1 MIVLGIDTALPACSV
16 AIVDRASGRLLASQT
31 AAMPVGHA
39 EALMPMVQNALD
51 EAGLLLGD
59 IEVFATT
66 IGPGSFTG
74 VRVGLATARGFALA
88 TGRPAVGVTT
98 LQCLADTA
106 CEQARPREAFAVA
119 IDARRDELYVQSFDR
134 EGFSLSGPELLS
146 AAEAV
151 ERLPEE
157 VSGVFGSGARLLAAQ
172 GAEDGRG
179 LSVLGEP
186 VAPSAKSVAR
196 CAELEGPLPRPL
208 YLRAPDA
215 KPQAGKVLLRQ

>member
-16 AIVDRASGRLLASQT
+16 AIVDRASGRLLAAQT
-31 AAMPVGHA
+31 APMPVGHA
-39 EALMPMVQNALD
+39 EALMPMVQDALD
-51 EAGLLLGD
+51 DAGLLLGD

-88 TGRPAVGVTT
+88 TGRPTVGVTT

-106 CEQARPREAFAVA
+106 CEQARPRGAFAVA
-119 IDARRDELYVQSFDR
+119 IDARREELYVQSFDR
-134 EGFSLSGPELLS
+134 EGLALTEPEILD
-146 AAEAV
+146 AAEAIA
-151 ERLPEE
+151 RMPAQ

-172 GAEDGRG
+172 GREDGRA
-179 LSVLGEP
+179 LAVLGEAA
-186 VAPSAKSVAR
+186 APSAKSVAR
-196 CAELEGPLPRPL
+196 CAELAGPLPRPL

-215 KPQAGKVLLRQ
+215 KPQAAKVLLRQ